1 MNWDELSCKTSQ
13 LKVLSLV
20 NTLEWGKG
28 SGGIFVYY
36 PLKSIEMSIT
46 SFGNFVFSATLMK
59 SVVPLR

>member
-28 SGGIFVYY
+28 SGSIFVYY
-36 PLKSIEMSIT
+36 PLTSIEMSIT